1 MATAT
6 EPDASQLVEA
16 AFDEC
21 RCGSTTKDIKHQGK
35 IAGLWVGHTCAN
47 YLLCEA
53 HLTRVIQVVIP
64 RHKFKIVTIG
74 HITCAECN
82 QKFFT
87 AEEFVTVYPL

>member
-6 EPDASQLVEA
+6 EADVSQLVES

-21 RCGSTTKDIKHQGK
+21 RCGSTTKDVKHQGK

-53 HLTRVIQVVIP
+53 HLKRAIQVVIP
-64 RHKFKIVTIG
+64 RHKLKITKVG
-74 HITCAECN
+74 YITCTECN
-82 QKFFT
+82 QVFRS
-87 AEEFVTVYPL
+87 AEAFVTVYPL